1 MDSTIATGRAM
12 VQLMNKTAMTL
23 IVLCLVVA
31 GVAAAALFDRR
42 DNELETFAKGFGML
56 GMLLM
61 ALSVAKDARRAEAQ
75 AED

>member
-1 MDSTIATGRAM
+1 MSRIAIA
-12 VQLMNKTAMTL
+12 L
-23 IVLCLVVA
+23 IALCLVVA
-31 GVAAAALFDRR
+31 GVAAAGLFDPR

-61 ALSVAKDARRAEAQ
+61 ALSVAKDARRAEAR

>member
-1 MDSTIATGRAM
+1 MSRIAIA
-12 VQLMNKTAMTL
+12 L

-31 GVAAAALFDRR
+31 GVAGAGLFDPR

-61 ALSVAKDARRAEAQ
+61 ALSVAKDARRAEARV
-75 AED
+75 ED